1 MSYACMLWFNFILV
15 LNESESSF
23 NEHLYLQPP
32 CFNSLQTLYFHIPI
46 TGWAHSHE
54 WPQTLSGFTSSI
66 LALLLNYGKQT
77 PEINLKLIF

>member
-32 CFNSLQTLYFHIPI
+32 CFNSCRNSVFS
-46 TGWAHSHE
+46 HSHE

-66 LALLLNYGKQT
+66 LALLVNYGKLT